1 MRLLLVPL
9 ALLVAACSSDAGPA
23 PSAEA
28 PATERAPQD
37 RSDPDALPLSDAPPV
52 AGGEAIPA
60 AALVDSLRAVFD
72 VIAVS
77 GYVHNPIPG
86 GKLARVVA
94 VTAEPNQTDS
104 DLPYVSCMPPE
115 PPSDTAGATTP
126 VVLRGRLVGGLDL
139 DQHRL
144 DDCEIAVG
152 ADDGEPVG
160 AVIDRVRRWRGR
172 VATVTGTLERAS
184 EGIGDR
190 PARLDVADGDA
201 LVICSGPDID
211 PDAVAGGDPAPAVTV
226 RGRVEPGLSW
236 SGQVKHGR
244 VDLES
249 CEVVG

>member
-1 MRLLLVPL
+1 MRFLLVPL
-9 ALLVAACSSDAGPA
+9 ALLVAACGSDAGPA

-28 PATERAPQD
+28 PATERAPRD

-60 AALVDSLRAVFD
+60 AALVDSLRAVFGE
-72 VIAVS
+72 IAVR

-86 GKLARVVA
+86 GALRWPTA
-94 VTAEPNQTDS
+94 VTAEPNQTAS
-104 DLPYVSCMPPE
+104 DLPEVSCMPPE
-115 PPSDTAGATTP
+115 APSDTAGATTP
-126 VVLRGRLVGGLDL
+126 VVLRGRLQGLDR

-144 DDCEIAVG
+144 DDCEVAVG

-160 AVIDRVRRWRGR
+160 DVIDRVRRWRGR
-172 VATVTGTLERAS
+172 VATVTGSLERAS

-211 PDAVAGGDPAPAVTV
+211 HDAVAGGDPAPAVTV
-226 RGRVEPGLSW
+226 RGRVAPSVGW
-236 SGQVKHGR
+236 SSHVKHDR